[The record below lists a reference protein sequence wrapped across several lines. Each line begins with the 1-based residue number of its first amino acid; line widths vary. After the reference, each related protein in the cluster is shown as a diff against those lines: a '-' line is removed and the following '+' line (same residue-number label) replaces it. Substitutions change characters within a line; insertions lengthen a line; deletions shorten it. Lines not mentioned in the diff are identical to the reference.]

1 MSNMLNYAADTANN
15 GTGGTNRE
23 IMLELKNIR
32 KSFYVNLPN
41 ELEVLHGLDLKVYK
55 GEFISIVG
63 ASGSGKTTLMNIIG
77 ILDRPTDGC
86 YHLDGLDVEKAKDK
100 ELSKIRNK
108 KIGFVFQ
115 TYNLVARTSA
125 LKNVELPMLY
135 GGMAKR
141 ERNRRAKELLSLVEM
156 EDRMSH
162 NPDELSGGQ
171 KQRVAIARAMAN
183 DPSIILAGEPTGALD
198 SKTGRMIMDI
208 FHKLHKEQNKTI
220 ILITHSEELAA
231 ETERIITM
239 KDGEITG
246 ERRKDTC

>member
-1 MSNMLNYAADTANN
+1 MSNMLNHAADTAN
-15 GTGGTNRE
+15 GEAGGTNRE

-141 ERNRRAKELLSLVEM
+141 RGT
-156 EDRMSH
+156 
-162 NPDELSGGQ
+162 GGQ
-171 KQRVAIARAMAN
+171 RNCFPWWKW
-183 DPSIILAGEPTGALD
+183 
-198 SKTGRMIMDI
+198 KT
-208 FHKLHKEQNKTI
+208 
-220 ILITHSEELAA
+220 A
-231 ETERIITM
+231 
-239 KDGEITG
+239 
-246 ERRKDTC
+246 